1 MDAHRAHAD
10 LQDPGPN
17 AQDEPDGLQD
27 PIGGMGFWEMHEE
40 GYSPSDGLKDTVGKA
55 R

>member
-1 MDAHRAHAD
+1 MLIGPMLI

-27 PIGGMGFWEMHEE
+27 PIGGMEFWEMHE
-40 GYSPSDGLKDTVGKA
+40 GCSPSDGLKDTVGKA